1 MFSKSKCLEAFKM
14 KLLEA
19 YGSFHFRVWFA
30 ASGVLPQLRS
40 YFSQLVV
47 SLIPGFGIA
56 GGAYALY
63 KNSGSFLA
71 NRGCAVFPDLFTGKR
86 KDLQDPGHQVKSR
99 KLFSKV
105 SKIYQ
110 LDTRMH
116 MGLKPE
122 NCGYPGQPK
131 VLLYT
136 LSALLAM
143 AALATPI
150 VQTSNVGK
158 DAVRSVCLENRS
170 QPPKVSSGYINIQYA
185 IYRCMITVI
194 WVAVGLS
201 SCVQELYSSVLFTCL

>member
-110 LDTRMH
+110 LDTHGSETWKLWLSRSAQSPAVH
-116 MGLKPE
+116 LVGPLSNGSASHTHSSDLKCWKRCCE
-122 NCGYPGQPK
+122 KC
-131 VLLYT
+131 V
-136 LSALLAM
+136 S
-143 AALATPI
+143 
-150 VQTSNVGK
+150 GK
-158 DAVRSVCLENRS
+158 RS

-201 SCVQELYSSVLFTCL
+201 SCVQELYRSVLFTCL